1 MPCRLFSRIPFWKL
15 LYGGGL
21 SILLVAC
28 RPSTTSK
35 DLSEASGK
43 SFSKDTAMADQSV
56 QVSHAGAL
64 RNFMMHNDLSSQIR
78 LDSLQ
83 DRKQL
88 FGLGALAG
96 LRGELL
102 IWDSEP
108 LIAQAKEGRVH
119 LRQSWKDSAALLVY
133 SSVAQ
138 WSSLSL
144 GNAQT
149 KDSLSKSIPAIAA
162 QHGLDTSQAFPFRL
176 EGTFENLAWHV
187 INWDASDS
195 IHSHEK
201 HRQSGAYGRE
211 QAIQAEV
218 LGFYSQQ
225 HQGIFTHHSSPLHM
239 HYRLKGDQGSWQGMG
254 HVDALTTRPGLR
266 LFLPQP
272 KGHRAN

>member
-1 MPCRLFSRIPFWKL
+1 MRILHLRSSRKL
-15 LYGGGL
+15 LYWAALGMQ
-21 SILLVAC
+21 IAAC
-28 RPSTTSK
+28 QPSTDSQEESRNPEQNPAQNRVPAAGT
-35 DLSEASGK
+35 
-43 SFSKDTAMADQSV
+43 F

-83 DRKQL
+83 GREHL
-88 FGLGALAG
+88 FGLGARAG
-96 LRGELL
+96 LQGELL
-102 IWDSEP
+102 IWDNEI
-108 LIAQAKEGRVH
+108 LNAQAQEGAVNLSQNWR
-119 LRQSWKDSAALLVY
+119 DSAALLVY
-133 SSVAQ
+133 STVPQ

-144 GNAQT
+144 ENAQN
-149 KDSLSKSIPAIAA
+149 KDSLAHSIPIIAA
-162 QHGLDTSQAFPFRL
+162 QQGLDTSKAFPFRL
-176 EGTFENLAWHV
+176 EGEVERLSWHV
-187 INWDASDS
+187 VDWDASDS

-239 HYRLKGDQGSWQGMG
+239 HYRLRGDQGSWQGMG

-272 KGHRAN
+272 K

>member
-1 MPCRLFSRIPFWKL
+1 MRILHFGSSRKL
-15 LYGGGL
+15 LYW
-21 SILLVAC
+21 VALGMQMAAC
-28 RPSTTSK
+28 QPSNNSQEGSRNPAQNPAQDRVPAAGT
-35 DLSEASGK
+35 
-43 SFSKDTAMADQSV
+43 F

-64 RNFMMHNDLSSQIR
+64 CNFMMHNDLSAQIH

-83 DRKQL
+83 AREHL
-88 FGLGALAG
+88 FGLGARAG
-96 LRGELL
+96 LQGELL
-102 IWDSEP
+102 IWDSKP

-187 INWDASDS
+187 INWDSSDS

-225 HQGIFTHHSSPLHM
+225 HQGIFTHPSSPLHM
-239 HYRLKGDQGSWQGMG
+239 HYRFKGDQGSWQGMG